1 MDILN
6 YVGTVL
12 FTSALTTLK
21 DALVEAVDKEANL
34 RGAYLRGADLRGA
47 YLSGAYLRGA
57 DLRGAYL
64 SGAYLRDADLSD
76 ADLSG
81 AYLSGAYLRDA
92 DLSDADLSG
101 AYLSGADLRDADLS
115 GADLSGANLSGANLR
130 GKKVHYL
137 RVFTGLY
144 RYQVWAVV
152 FEDGSRMVR
161 MGCLWKSLE
170 DWETIG
176 IRQSNLDE
184 YPNDGSDKCEERVAA
199 FEFARAAVLRMKSPD
214 AALAQIGDVA

>member
-21 DALVEAVDKEANL
+21 DALVEAVAKEAS
-34 RGAYLRGADLRGA
+34 
-47 YLSGAYLRGA
+47 LSGASLSDA
-57 DLRGAYL
+57 SL
-64 SGAYLRDADLSD
+64 SGAS
-76 ADLSG
+76 LSG
-81 AYLSGAYLRDA
+81 AS
-92 DLSDADLSG
+92 
-101 AYLSGADLRDADLS
+101 
-115 GADLSGANLSGANLR
+115 LSGANLSGANLSDASLS
-130 GKKVHYL
+130 GKKVHDL

-214 AALAQIGDVA
+214 AALAQIGGALPSPPCGRLNTPNRCNVFTRPTLAHAER